1 MIDGCGGGV
10 YPAPIALKGP
20 TMTTYTAL
28 TTLPGEDAAAALAE
42 ALEKLDPEPSGVGV
56 FEIEDGSGLWEV
68 GVYFLEE
75 PNGMVLDMLALAFGA
90 KPFVVSEVPDVD
102 WVAKVRRE
110 LSPVEAGRFFVFGS
124 HDADRVP
131 ADKVALQI
139 EATVAFG
146 TGHHGTTLG
155 CLRAFDRLFEAG
167 FRPQRVAD
175 IGCGTAV
182 LALAAAAVLPG
193 ALVIASDID
202 QVAVDVARA
211 NVAINGMQGRIACL
225 EAAGFAH
232 PDLAGSAPFDLVFAN
247 ILKGPLVELAPSM
260 AAHVAAGGRII
271 LSGLLVEQAA
281 AITAAYV
288 SAGFAPLSR
297 DDIGE
302 WATLVFERI

>member
-1 MIDGCGGGV
+1 
-10 YPAPIALKGP
+10 
-20 TMTTYTAL
+20 MTTYTAL
-28 TTLPGEDAAAALAE
+28 TTLPGEDAAQALAE
-42 ALEKLDPEPSGVGV
+42 ALEKLEPEPSGVGV
-56 FEIEDGSGLWEV
+56 FEMEDGSALWEV

-110 LSPVEAGRFFVFGS
+110 LSPVEAGRFFVYGS

-131 ADKVALQI
+131 AGRVALQI

-155 CLRAFDRLFEAG
+155 CLKAFDRLFDQG
-167 FRPQRVAD
+167 FRPAKVAD

-182 LALAAAAVLPG
+182 LAMAAAAVLPE

-211 NVAINGMQGRIACL
+211 NVAINGLTGRIACL

-232 PDLAGSAPFDLVFAN
+232 PDLAAAAPFDLVFAN
-247 ILKGPLVELAPSM
+247 ILKGPLVELAPPM
-260 AAHVAAGGRII
+260 AAHLAPAGLII
-271 LSGLLVEQAA
+271 LSGLLVEQAEA
-281 AITAAYV
+281 VTAAYRA
-288 SAGFAPLSR
+288 AGFTPRAR
-297 DDIGE
+297 DDIGD
-302 WATLVFERI
+302 WVTLVLERI